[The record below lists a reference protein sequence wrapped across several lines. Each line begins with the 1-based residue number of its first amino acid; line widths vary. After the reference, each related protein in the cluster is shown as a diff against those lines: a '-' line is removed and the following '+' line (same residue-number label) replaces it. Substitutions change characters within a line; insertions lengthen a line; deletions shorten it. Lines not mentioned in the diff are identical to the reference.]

1 MAETA
6 FINPKGM
13 HDPSRIYTHVAVAPP
28 GRTVYLAG
36 QYGAA
41 SDGSVVSPAF
51 ADQVAEAH
59 ANVRRALD
67 AAGADAAQVT
77 KITHYVVAL
86 DADRR
91 ATLQAAVAKMWPAR
105 KPPSTLLGVA
115 RLARPD
121 MLYEIDVVAVIP
133 D

>member
-1 MAETA
+1 MAETV
-6 FINPKGM
+6 FINPEDM

-41 SDGSVVSPAF
+41 ADGSAVSAVF
-51 ADQVAEAH
+51 AEQVDEAL

-67 AAGADAAQVT
+67 AARAAPRHVT
-77 KITHYVVAL
+77 KITHYVVDL
-86 DADRR
+86 DADKR
-91 ATLQAAVAKMWPAR
+91 AVLQGAVARMWPPP

-121 MLYEIDVVAVIP
+121 MAYEIDVVAVIP